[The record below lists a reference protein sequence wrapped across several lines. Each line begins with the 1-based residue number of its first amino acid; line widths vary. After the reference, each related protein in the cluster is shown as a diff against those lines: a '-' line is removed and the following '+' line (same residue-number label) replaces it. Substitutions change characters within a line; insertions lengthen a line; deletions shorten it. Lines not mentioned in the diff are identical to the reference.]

1 MCVFGCCWT
10 SSLAFNGYVTMYVF
24 WTSSLAFNGY
34 VTMYVFWTS
43 IGWISTMHVYP
54 NVMKI
59 CNICSFF
66 VTNVVSST
74 I

>member
-1 MCVFGCCWT
+1 MCNVSVFCIRVCIGMYVFGCCWT

-24 WTSSLAFNGY
+24 WS
-34 VTMYVFWTS
+34 S
-43 IGWISTMHVYP
+43 IGWIYTMHVR
-54 NVMKI
+54 
-59 CNICSFF
+59 NICSFF